1 MWMVVASP
9 TAPSCRRGFLV
20 VAVPAPR
27 GSSSS
32 WLLAFAAAAC
42 RAMRTWRSS
51 SSGGVLCGCG
61 LGGLGGLLWSSWAC
75 GVAGFLIF
83 FVLAFLRGVCASAL
97 ASSTHRFLSQRDK
110 KQGAPARAGDLPAQ
124 PATFVVD
131 PKSRS
136 SKMFLFHRT
145 PRLDCA
151 RNTSLTPSPRRTR
164 RPPSPS
170 WRPSCGSPRQ
180 RWPGHY
186 TRGQHPPC
194 ARRGS
199 SP

>member
-1 MWMVVASP
+1 MI
-9 TAPSCRRGFLV
+9 FL
-20 VAVPAPR
+20 
-27 GSSSS
+27 
-32 WLLAFAAAAC
+32 
-42 RAMRTWRSS
+42 
-51 SSGGVLCGCG
+51 
-61 LGGLGGLLWSSWAC
+61 
-75 GVAGFLIF
+75 
-83 FVLAFLRGVCASAL
+83 VLAFLRGVCASAL
-97 ASSTHRFLSQRDK
+97 ASSTHSFLSQRDK

-186 TRGQHPPC
+186 TRGQHPPVGGEARPLEKEGRRRQAHC
-194 ARRGS
+194 RGRVPTSRRCQVANPVAGPAGGHGSGPPRAGRLLSRRAVRDLAHGRRGS
-199 SP
+199 RPPRLL